1 MKVVVEEREQRI
13 SKKLFKN
20 VIDTN
25 FVECYDI
32 KVVTNKWQQNEL

>member
-1 MKVVVEEREQRI
+1 MKVVVEKREQRI
-13 SKKLFKN
+13 SKKLFEN

-32 KVVTNKWQQNEL
+32 RVVTNK

>member
-1 MKVVVEEREQRI
+1 MKVAVEEWEQRI

-25 FVECYDI
+25 FGECYDI
-32 KVVTNKWQQNEL
+32 RVVTNKWQRSEL